1 MAGAF
6 VAMLLTD
13 RPSLV
18 PPVVVVGFFTIGGIM
33 NLSSIP
39 HPSWFPIVD
48 LPVDLILA
56 TVAGLVLKRRGDQEQ
71 PAVS

>member
-6 VAMLLTD
+6 VAMFLTD

-18 PPVVVVGFFTIGGIM
+18 PPVVVVGLFTIGGIM